1 MNKKLTEDPAASA
14 ARADFVAALGG
25 CARDELVD
33 VDARVIR
40 VDGDPQA
47 FVVANPLRMLRVV
60 RLMSQLADFGFSLDL
75 ALGEAILANAQ
86 LIQRVR
92 GRAVRTEFEQLLTS
106 THPLVG
112 LDLMMDSGLMHWLF
126 PELVDLNGPGGD
138 QDPYWHPEGNTW
150 LHTRMVIQGLVGASF
165 TLLMG
170 GLLHDIG
177 KPATQVRHA
186 NGRISNPGHDAI
198 GAAIAKAICE
208 RLELT
213 RKERRTI
220 CNYVALHM
228 TMHCGPEMRPAR
240 LARLLQRS
248 DLPELVRLQHADAT
262 GKEGE
267 QRSLCSFYASA
278 LEQMACAEHEAHCC
292 HDLVPLVR
300 GGLLIG
306 MGYQPG
312 PQFSVIIEHALEAQ
326 IEGVFTDV
334 DGARQW
340 IVEQYG
346 DPR

>member
-1 MNKKLTEDPAASA
+1 MNDKITQDPAAIA
-14 ARADFVAALGG
+14 ARVDFAVALGG

-33 VDARVIR
+33 VDARSIR
-40 VDGDPQA
+40 VQGDPQA
-47 FVVANPLRMLRVV
+47 YVVANPQGMLRAV
-60 RLMSQLADFGFSLDL
+60 RLMSQLADYGFSLDRAL
-75 ALGEAILANAQ
+75 AEAIFANAQ
-86 LIQRVR
+86 FIRQVR
-92 GRAVRTEFEQLLTS
+92 GRAIRTEFEQILTS

-112 LDLMMDSGLMHWLF
+112 LDLMMDTRLMHHLL
-126 PELVDLNGPGGD
+126 PELVDLDGPGGD

-150 LHTRMVIQGLVGASF
+150 VHTRLVVRGLVGAPF
-165 TLLMG
+165 TLMMG

-177 KPATQVRHA
+177 KPATQRRHA

-198 GAAIAKAICE
+198 GAAIADAICE

-220 CNYVALHM
+220 CTYVAMHM

-248 DLPELVRLQHADAT
+248 DFPELVQLQHADAT

-267 QRSLCSFYASA
+267 QRSLCSFYAAA
-278 LEQMACAEHEAHCC
+278 LEQMVSAEHEAQCC
-292 HDLVPLVR
+292 ELVALVR

-312 PQFSVIIEHALEAQ
+312 PQFAVIIEHAREAQ

-334 DGARQW
+334 DGARLW
-340 IVEQYG
+340 VIENYG
-346 DPR
+346 DSR

>member
-1 MNKKLTEDPAASA
+1 MNKKLTEDPAAIA
-14 ARADFVAALGG
+14 ARADFAAALGG

-40 VDGDPQA
+40 VVGDPHA
-47 FVVANPLRMLRVV
+47 YVVANPLRMLRVV
-60 RLMSQLADFGFSLDL
+60 RLMSQLASRGFALDL
-75 ALGEAILANAQ
+75 NLAEAIIANAR
-86 LIQRVR
+86 LIQQVR
-92 GRAVRTEFEQLLTS
+92 GRLVRGEFEQILTS
-106 THPLVG
+106 SHPLVG
-112 LDLMMDSGLMHWLF
+112 LDLMMDSGLMYQLF

-150 LHTRMVIQGLVGASF
+150 VHSRLVVQGLVGAPF
-165 TLLMG
+165 TLMMG

-186 NGRISNPGHDAI
+186 DGRISNPGHDAI
-198 GAAIAKAICE
+198 GAVIAKAICE

-213 RKERRTI
+213 RKESRTI
-220 CNYVALHM
+220 CKYVAMHM

-262 GKEGE
+262 GKDGE
-267 QRSLCSFYASA
+267 QRSLCSFYAA
-278 LEQMACAEHEAHCC
+278 AVEQMACAEHNAQCC
-292 HDLVPLVR
+292 ADVVALVR

-312 PQFSVIIEHALEAQ
+312 PQFAVIIEHAREAQ
-326 IEGVFTDV
+326 IEGVFNDV
-334 DGARQW
+334 DGARIW
-340 IVEQYG
+340 VVDNFGE
-346 DPR
+346 PR